1 MIFFV
6 RFPPD
11 AGFPPAA
18 VEEVVQGCV
27 GRAGSVIG
35 ASASAVD
42 VEMQETTSLPSLMG
56 SLAAELRG
64 LGLPPS
70 TEIDIPAL
78 GQRFGINDF

>member
-1 MIFFV
+1 MILFV
-6 RFPPD
+6 RFQPD

-35 ASASAVD
+35 ASATAID
-42 VEMQETTSLPSLMG
+42 VEILDTGALRSIMG
-56 SLAAELRG
+56 SLAAELRA

-70 TEIDIPAL
+70 TVIDIPAR
-78 GQRFGINDF
+78 GQRFGIDDF

>member
-1 MIFFV
+1 MIIFV

-11 AGFPPAA
+11 AGFSPSMI
-18 VEEVVQGCV
+18 EEVVQGCV

-35 ASASAVD
+35 ASGSAID
-42 VEMQETTSLPSLMG
+42 VEIQDTAGLRSIMG
-56 SLAAELRG
+56 TLAAELRE

-70 TEIDIPAL
+70 TVIDIPSR

>member
-18 VEEVVQGCV
+18 IEEIVQGCV

-35 ASASAVD
+35 ASASAID
-42 VEMQETTSLPSLMG
+42 VEIQETAALRSIMG
-56 SLAAELRG
+56 ALAAELRG

-70 TEIDIPAL
+70 TVIDIPAR